1 MLRPYN
7 IFSNNLSAGMLR
19 PYRYFWFTRGENCCK
34 PIISLRYIWLL
45 VVGGWWLVVGGWWL
59 VVGGWWLLVA
69 G

>member
-1 MLRPYN
+1 
-7 IFSNNLSAGMLR
+7 MLR

-34 PIISLRYIWLL
+34 PINYITQIYLVVGGWVL

-59 VVGGWWLLVA
+59 VVAGCWLMVA

>member
-1 MLRPYN
+1 
-7 IFSNNLSAGMLR
+7 MLR